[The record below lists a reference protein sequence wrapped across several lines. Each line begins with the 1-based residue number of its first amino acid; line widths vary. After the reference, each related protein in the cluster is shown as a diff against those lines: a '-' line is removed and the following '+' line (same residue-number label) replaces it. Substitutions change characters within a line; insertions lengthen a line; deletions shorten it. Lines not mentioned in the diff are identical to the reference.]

1 MHHHLKIS
9 ILAIVI
15 CGLVFNETRP
25 YFFYNELGEFKE
37 FGLSNH
43 ETILPI
49 WLALTIIGLFVYNL
63 QLITEGKY
71 II

>member
-1 MHHHLKIS
+1 MNNHLKIS
-9 ILAIVI
+9 KLAIII
-15 CGLVFNETRP
+15 CGLVFHETKSHL
-25 YFFYNELGEFKE
+25 FYNQMGEFKD